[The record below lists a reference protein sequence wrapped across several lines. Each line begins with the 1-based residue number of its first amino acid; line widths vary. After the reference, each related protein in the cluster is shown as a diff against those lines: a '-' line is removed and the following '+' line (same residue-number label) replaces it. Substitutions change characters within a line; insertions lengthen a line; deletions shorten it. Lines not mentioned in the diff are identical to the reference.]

1 MYLTSFIFPFF
12 MSIPYTLKMDILTQ
26 SLVGSTSDKQRE
38 EKEEDYATDLIKVVH
53 VAEKPL

>member
-1 MYLTSFIFPFF
+1 

-53 VAEKPL
+53 VAERPL